1 MSNETP
7 ITNLLSFKR
16 VGTDS
21 NVIEEA
27 DHTGD
32 GLSTDSSLDMNNAVD
47 SNLEINQMEGNF
59 GSDDVC
65 KWQSLLRSEYLLKF
79 VFPQ

>member
-1 MSNETP
+1 
-7 ITNLLSFKR
+7 
-16 VGTDS
+16 
-21 NVIEEA
+21 VIEEA

-32 GLSTDSSLDMNNAVD
+32 GLSTDSSLDQNNVVD

-65 KWQSLLRSEYLLKF
+65 K
-79 VFPQ
+79 